1 MWQWSFDPGIDSD
14 NSPCLIFNNVNG
26 YIIEESDEDQYFIIA
41 FINQN
46 KKVLKKYTKL
56 WTEIKNQIE
65 TIYDVKSIIYEKD
78 FTKIR
83 FESDDDLPLGIILNI
98 PSLIIV
104 TRFVFQK
111 DSKCYPQAL
120 QKCYKRVTK
129 MLQYG
134 KIDASAGIDVD
145 KTDASKECM
154 LCHYWC
160 FKEICL

>member
-1 MWQWSFDPGIDSD
+1 M
-14 NSPCLIFNNVNG
+14 
-26 YIIEESDEDQYFIIA
+26 
-41 FINQN
+41 
-46 KKVLKKYTKL
+46 
-56 WTEIKNQIE
+56 
-65 TIYDVKSIIYEKD
+65 
-78 FTKIR
+78 
-83 FESDDDLPLGIILNI
+83 GIILNI

-160 FKEICL
+160 FVYNRCHVLMTAYELKKHFNIECKRC